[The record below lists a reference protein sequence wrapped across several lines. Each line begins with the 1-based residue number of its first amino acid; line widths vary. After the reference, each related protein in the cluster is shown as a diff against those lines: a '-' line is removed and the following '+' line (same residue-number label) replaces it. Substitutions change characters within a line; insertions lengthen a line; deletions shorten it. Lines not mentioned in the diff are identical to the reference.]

1 MRFLRKTE
9 IWYALFLVGTFTLFL
24 FVVLESESIT
34 LSRNNGSE
42 TERYNDTFDEMIS
55 IVSRYIQTLSES
67 GVLKE
72 HPESSD
78 GESTYHRCMDDYYQS
93 LGPAWQI
100 FGRKF
105 KMGK

>member
-24 FVVLESESIT
+24 FVVLKSESIT

-42 TERYNDTFDEMIS
+42 TERYKDTFDEMSS

-78 GESTYHRCMDDYYQS
+78 GESTYQRCMDDYYQS